1 MNAKM
6 TGTVAILLGS
16 LIALGWLM
24 TSITILRNMG
34 AF

>member
-1 MNAKM
+1 MESRKTSA
-6 TGTVAILLGS
+6 VYVVLGG

-24 TSITILRNMG
+24 TSITILRTMG